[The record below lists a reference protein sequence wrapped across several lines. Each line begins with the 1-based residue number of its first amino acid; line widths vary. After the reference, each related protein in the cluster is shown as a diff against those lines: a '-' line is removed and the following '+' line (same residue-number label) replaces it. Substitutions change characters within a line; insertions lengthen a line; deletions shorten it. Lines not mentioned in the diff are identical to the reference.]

1 MHEKPSVEQATK
13 VSLVLGAEACTS
25 KRKADNPQSESKT
38 SIWMKVLTVICQ

>member
-25 KRKADNPQSESKT
+25 KRKADKYEWRS
-38 SIWMKVLTVICQ
+38 LR